1 MKKVTIFL
9 LSFSIF
15 LGSCKK
21 FLDIKPTDFIE
32 PNEFYQNEQ
41 QLTSALASIYAT
53 FSNGRGNAPGLAT
66 YSYFKSI
73 LADGINDEG
82 YCPYTFNSGT
92 QFANNQFDYTNPEI
106 NQFWEVIYNGIN
118 LANNMLA
125 SKSRVNPSIDTTTV
139 NALMAEAQF
148 LRGYFY
154 FLLVQHFGDV
164 PLRLTPTSLPTE
176 INAPATPMKEVY
188 AQIIK
193 DMSTAEPY
201 LFNPNSSKIKG
212 TSRVSKTVADGILA
226 RVCLFMAG
234 AAPVGL
240 SDNSQYSNALIW
252 AQKVQQ
258 SGFHGLLTNTDTS
271 VNQVNLNGT
280 PLAYP
285 ITNGNPAYS
294 NNGYAQVFLNEAKG
308 VYNSKET
315 MWEVTYAA
323 SNNLRM
329 GYIGSQIGIT
339 CGDLT
344 LGNNTFYR
352 SPQHYLYNLYGSG
365 DLRRDWNIAPYTYG
379 TGAVALRTFY
389 VGTPGTGIQVLSR
402 PVGKWRR
409 EYEPITMW
417 SPKQKWN
424 TIISFPLLRYSDV
437 LLMLAEAEF
446 MVNGSTAVALTAIN
460 QVRRRA
466 YGLDINTQ
474 NSSVDLSSITL
485 ADIQA
490 ERARELAFESL
501 RTQDLKRWGIYLQR
515 LQEVINFNNTQGYP
529 TGNRSAANLGR
540 VNAIAGGNKF
550 LLWPKPSSEVLVNKG
565 IVQNPG
571 W

>member
-1 MKKVTIFL
+1 MKNLAIFL
-9 LSFSIF
+9 FFLSIIVS
-15 LGSCKK
+15 SCKK
-21 FLDIKPTDFIE
+21 FLDTKPTDFVE
-32 PNEFYQNEQ
+32 PKEFYQNEQ
-41 QLTSALASIYAT
+41 QLTSSLASIYAT
-53 FSNGRGNAPGLAT
+53 FTNGLNNAPGLST

-106 NQFWEVIYNGIN
+106 NQFWQVIYNGIN

-125 SKSRVNPSIDTTTV
+125 AKSQVSSSVDSTTV

-154 FLLVQHFGDV
+154 FLLVQHYGDV
-164 PLRLTPTSLPTE
+164 PLRLKPTSLPTE
-176 INAPATPMKEVY
+176 INTPSTPIKDVY
-188 AQIIK
+188 AQIIN
-193 DMSTAEPY
+193 DMSSAEPY
-201 LFNPNSSKIKG
+201 LYKANSSKIRG
-212 TSRVSKTVADGILA
+212 TSRVTQTVADGILA

-240 SDNSQYSNALIW
+240 SDNSQYANALMW
-252 AQKVQQ
+252 LQKVQQ
-258 SGFHGLLTNTDTS
+258 SGFHGLLTNSDTTA
-271 VNQVNLNGT
+271 NQTNLNGT
-280 PLAYP
+280 PLAYSA
-285 ITNGNPAYS
+285 INGNPSYS

-308 VYNSKET
+308 IYNSKET

-352 SPQHYLYNLYGSG
+352 SPQHYLYNLYGAG
-365 DLRRDWNIAPYTYG
+365 DLRRDWNIAPYSFG
-379 TGAVALRTFY
+379 TGPVASRTFY
-389 VGTPGTGIQVLSR
+389 IGTPGTTIQILSR

-417 SPKQKWN
+417 TPKQKWN

-437 LLMLAEAEF
+437 LLMLSEAELK
-446 MVNGSTAVALTAIN
+446 VNGSTGIALTAIN

-466 YGLDINTQ
+466 YGLDINTP
-474 NSSVDLSSITL
+474 NSAVDLSVVTL
-485 ADIQA
+485 SDIQA

-501 RTQDLKRWGIYLQR
+501 RTQDLKRWGIYMQR
-515 LQEVINFNNTQGYP
+515 LQDVINFNNTQGFP
-529 TGNRSAANLGR
+529 TGNRTAANTGAL
-540 VNAIAGGNKF
+540 NAIAGGNKF
-550 LLWPKPSSEVLVNKG
+550 LLWPIPSSEILVNKA
-565 IVQNPG
+565 IIQNQG

>member
-1 MKKVTIFL
+1 MKNSIIFL
-9 LSFSIF
+9 LSFSF
-15 LGSCKK
+15 LFCSCKK
-21 FLDIKPTDFIE
+21 FLDTKPSDFIE
-32 PNEFYQNEQ
+32 PVQFYQNEQ
-41 QLTSALASIYAT
+41 QLNSALASIYAT
-53 FSNGRGNAPGLAT
+53 FSNGRGNAPGLST

-82 YCPYTFNSGT
+82 YCPYSFNSGT

-106 NQFWEVIYNGIN
+106 NQFWEVLYNGIN

-125 SKSRVNPSIDTTTV
+125 AKKQVNSSIDTSIV
-139 NALMAEAQF
+139 NALMGEAQF

-154 FLLVQHFGDV
+154 FLLVQHYGDV
-164 PLRLTPTSLPTE
+164 PLRLNPTSLPTE
-176 INAPATPMKEVY
+176 INTPSASIKEIY
-188 AQIIK
+188 TQIIS
-193 DMSTAEPY
+193 DMTSAEPY
-201 LFNPNSSKIKG
+201 LYKANNPKIKG
-212 TSRVSKTVADGILA
+212 TSRVSQTVADGILA

-240 SDNSQYSNALIW
+240 SDNSQYANALMW

-258 SGFHGLLTNTDTS
+258 SGLHGLLTNADTTS
-271 VNQVNLNGT
+271 NQVNLNGT

-285 ITNGNPAYS
+285 ASNGNPAYS

-308 VYNSKET
+308 IYNSKET
-315 MWEVTYAA
+315 MWEVTYAP

-352 SPQHYLYNLYGSG
+352 SPQHFLYNLYDPG
-365 DLRRDWNIAPYTYG
+365 DLRRDWNIAPYTFG
-379 TGAVALRTFY
+379 TTNVATRSFY
-389 VGTPGTGIQVLSR
+389 IGTPGTTIQILSR

-437 LLMLAEAEF
+437 LLMIAEAEYK
-446 MVNGSTAVALTAIN
+446 VNGSTSVALSAIN

-466 YGLDINTQ
+466 YGLDINTP
-474 NSSVDLSSITL
+474 NSSVDLTTISIS
-485 ADIQA
+485 DIQS

-501 RTQDLKRWGIYLQR
+501 RTQDLKRWGIYMQKI
-515 LQEVINFNNTQGYP
+515 QEVINFNNTQGYP
-529 TGNRSAANLGR
+529 TGNRTAANLGGI
-540 VNAIAGGNKF
+540 NAIAGGNKY
-550 LLWPKPSSEVLVNKG
+550 LLWPKPSSEVLVNKS
-565 IVQNPG
+565 IIQNPG